1 MNVAEPTQLPTRILS
16 AGLRTLRGK
25 LSIAAAALLAVVA
38 VVWVVR
44 AAPSAPGKVR
54 GASLGLPVVAAAA
67 SKGEVKVTYDALGAV
82 TPLATITVK
91 SQVNGQ
97 LMRIGFQEGQ
107 IVHQGDFLAE
117 IDPRPFE
124 AALKQAEGALARDQ
138 ALLEEARLDQKRYER
153 LVAQDSIAQQQF
165 DSQRALVHQYE
176 GTVRIDQGVVDTA
189 KVNLLYTHITAPV
202 TGRVGL
208 RLVDAGNYVQTSD
221 AGGVV
226 VITQIDPISVIFS
239 VPEDNEPQIMARMMS
254 GATLEVAAF
263 DRSGTALL
271 ATGKVTT
278 LDNQID
284 PVTGTVKLRA
294 LFDNKDFKLFP
305 SQFVNARLLID
316 TLHDAVVVPASAI
329 LRGAPGTYVYVIN
342 PDKTVTVRV
351 VTVGPSQGERQAIL
365 AGLEPGTSVVVDGSD
380 KLREGAKVTLPRAGD
395 AAPSEG
401 SGDGKGG
408 KHDKSGGKDN
418 AEKRRKKSGDV

>member
-1 MNVAEPTQLPTRILS
+1 M
-16 AGLRTLRGK
+16 TLHRK
-25 LSIAAAALLAVVA
+25 LSIAAAALLAVMA
-38 VVWVVR
+38 VVWLVR
-44 AAPSAPGKVR
+44 AAPGAPGKVR
-54 GASLGLPVVAAAA
+54 GAGLGLPVVAAHA

-91 SQVNGQ
+91 SRVNGQ

-124 AALKQAEGALARDQ
+124 AALKQAEGALLRDQ

-153 LVAQDSIAQQQF
+153 LVAQDSIAQQLF
-165 DSQRALVHQYE
+165 DAQKALVHQYE
-176 GTVRIDQGVVDTA
+176 GTVKIDQGVVDNA
-189 KVNLLYTHITAPV
+189 RVNLLYTRITAPV

-208 RLVDAGNYVQTSD
+208 RLVDPGNYVQTTD

-239 VPEDNEPQIMARMMS
+239 VPEDNEPQIMARMLS

-263 DRSGTALL
+263 DRSGTTLL
-271 ATGKVTT
+271 ATGKVST

-294 LFDNKDFKLFP
+294 LFENKDLKLFP

-316 TLHDAVVVPASAI
+316 TLHDAVVVPSAAI
-329 LRGAPGTYVYVIN
+329 LRGAPGTYVYLIN

-351 VTVGPSQGERQAIL
+351 VTVGPSQGERQAII
-365 AGLEPGTSVVVDGSD
+365 AGLEPGAAVVVDGSD
-380 KLREGAKVTLPRAGD
+380 KLHEGAKVTLPRAED
-395 AAPSEG
+395 AGPS
-401 SGDGKGG
+401 KGV
-408 KHDKSGGKDN
+408 SRP
-418 AEKRRKKSGDV
+418 ARR

>member
-1 MNVAEPTQLPTRILS
+1 M
-16 AGLRTLRGK
+16 TLHGK
-25 LSIAAAALLAVVA
+25 LSIAAAALLAVIA
-38 VVWVVR
+38 VVWLVR

-54 GASLGLPVVAAAA
+54 GAGLGLPVVAAHA
-67 SKGEVKVTYDALGAV
+67 SRGEVKVTYDALGAV

-91 SQVNGQ
+91 SRVDGQ

-124 AALKQAEGALARDQ
+124 AALKQAEGALLRDQ

-165 DSQRALVHQYE
+165 DAQKALVHQYE
-176 GTVRIDQGVVDTA
+176 GTVEIDQGVVDTA
-189 KVNLLYTHITAPV
+189 RVNLLYTRITAPV

-208 RLVDAGNYVQTSD
+208 RLVDPGNYVQTSD

-254 GATLEVAAF
+254 GATLEVTAF

-271 ATGKVTT
+271 ATGKVST

-294 LFDNKDFKLFP
+294 LFDNKDLKLFP

-316 TLHDAVVVPASAI
+316 TLHDAVVVPSAAI
-329 LRGAPGTYVYVIN
+329 LRGAPGTYVYLIN
-342 PDKTVTVRV
+342 PDKTVSVRV
-351 VTVGPSQGERQAIL
+351 VTVGPSQGERQAII
-365 AGLEPGTSVVVDGSD
+365 AGLEPGAAVVVDGSD
-380 KLREGAKVTLPRAGD
+380 KLHEGAKVTLPRAED
-395 AAPSEG
+395 AGPS
-401 SGDGKGG
+401 KGV
-408 KHDKSGGKDN
+408 SRP
-418 AEKRRKKSGDV
+418 ARR

>member
-1 MNVAEPTQLPTRILS
+1 MSIAETTPTRIRS
-16 AGLRTLRGK
+16 AGLTTMRGR
-25 LSIAAAALLAVVA
+25 LIIVAAAVVVVVT
-38 VVWVVR
+38 VVWMERGGPR
-44 AAPSAPGKVR
+44 AAAKTR
-54 GASLGLPVVAAAA
+54 GAGLGMPVVAAGA

-91 SQVNGQ
+91 TQINGQ

-124 AALKQAEGALARDQ
+124 AALKQAQGALARDE
-138 ALLEEARLDQKRYER
+138 ALLEEARIDLKRYET
-153 LVAQDSIAQQQF
+153 LVAQDSIAQQQY
-165 DSQRALVHQYE
+165 DTQKALVHQYE

-189 KVNLLYTHITAPV
+189 RVNLLYTHITAPV

-208 RLVDAGNYVQTSD
+208 RLVDPGNYVQTSD

-239 VPEDNEPQIMARMMS
+239 VPEDNEPQIMARMLS
-254 GATLEVAAF
+254 GAMLEVTAF
-263 DRSGTALL
+263 DRSGTTLL
-271 ATGKVTT
+271 ATGKVSTI
-278 LDNQID
+278 DNQID
-284 PVTGTVKLRA
+284 PGTGTVKLRA
-294 LFDNKDFKLFP
+294 LFDNKELKLFP

-316 TLHDAVVVPASAI
+316 TLHDAIVVPSSAI
-329 LRGAPGTYVYVIN
+329 LRGAPGTYVYVVN

-351 VTVGPSQGERQAIL
+351 VTVGPSQGERQAII
-365 AGLEPGTSVVVDGSD
+365 AGLEPGESVVIDGSD
-380 KLREGAKVTLPRAGD
+380 KLREGAKVTLPGADDAGSSKG
-395 AAPSEG
+395 AGE
-401 SGDGKGG
+401 GKGG

-418 AEKRRKKSGDV
+418 TEKHRKKSGDV

>member
-1 MNVAEPTQLPTRILS
+1 M
-16 AGLRTLRGK
+16 TLHRK

-38 VVWVVR
+38 VVWLVR
-44 AAPSAPGKVR
+44 ATPSAPGKVR
-54 GASLGLPVVAAAA
+54 GAGLGLPVVAAHA
-67 SKGEVKVTYDALGAV
+67 SRGEVKVTYDALGAV

-91 SQVNGQ
+91 SRVNGQ

-124 AALKQAEGALARDQ
+124 AALKQAEGALLRDQ

-165 DSQRALVHQYE
+165 DAQKALVHQYE
-176 GTVRIDQGVVDTA
+176 GTVEIDQGVVDNA
-189 KVNLLYTHITAPV
+189 RVNLLYTRITAPV

-208 RLVDAGNYVQTSD
+208 RLVDPGNYVQTTD

-226 VITQIDPISVIFS
+226 VTTQIDPISVIFS

-254 GATLEVAAF
+254 GATLEVTAF

-271 ATGKVTT
+271 ATGKLST

-294 LFDNKDFKLFP
+294 LFDNKDLKLFP

-316 TLHDAVVVPASAI
+316 TLHDAVVVPSAAI
-329 LRGAPGTYVYVIN
+329 LRGAPGTYVYLIN
-342 PDKTVTVRV
+342 PDKTVSVRV
-351 VTVGPSQGERQAIL
+351 VTVGPSQGERQAITT
-365 AGLEPGTSVVVDGSD
+365 GLEPGAAVVVDGSD
-380 KLREGAKVTLPRAGD
+380 KLHEGAKVTLPEDAG
-395 AAPSEG
+395 PSKG
-401 SGDGKGG
+401 SSDGKGG
-408 KHDKSGGKDN
+408 KHDKSGDS
-418 AEKRRKKSGDV
+418 AQKRRKKSGDA

>member
-1 MNVAEPTQLPTRILS
+1 M
-16 AGLRTLRGK
+16 TLHRK
-25 LSIAAAALLAVVA
+25 LSIAAAALLAVIA
-38 VVWVVR
+38 VVWMVR
-44 AAPSAPGKVR
+44 ATPSAPGKVR
-54 GASLGLPVVAAAA
+54 GAGLGLPVVAAHS

-91 SQVNGQ
+91 SRVNGQ

-124 AALKQAEGALARDQ
+124 AALKQAEGALLRDQ
-138 ALLEEARLDQKRYER
+138 ALLEEARIDQKRYER

-165 DSQRALVHQYE
+165 DAQKALVHQYE
-176 GTVRIDQGVVDTA
+176 GTVKIDQGVVDNA
-189 KVNLLYTHITAPV
+189 RVNLLYTRITAPV

-208 RLVDAGNYVQTSD
+208 RLVDPGNYVQTTD

-254 GATLEVAAF
+254 GATLEVTAF

-271 ATGKVTT
+271 ATGKVST

-294 LFDNKDFKLFP
+294 LFDNKDLKLFP

-316 TLHDAVVVPASAI
+316 TLHNAVVVPSAAI
-329 LRGAPGTYVYVIN
+329 LRGAPGTYVYLIN
-342 PDKTVTVRV
+342 PDKTVSVRV
-351 VTVGPSQGERQAIL
+351 VTVGPSQGERQAII
-365 AGLEPGTSVVVDGSD
+365 AGLEPGAAVVVDGSD
-380 KLREGAKVTLPRAGD
+380 KLHEGAKVTLPRAED
-395 AAPSEG
+395 AGPS
-401 SGDGKGG
+401 KGV
-408 KHDKSGGKDN
+408 SRP
-418 AEKRRKKSGDV
+418 ARR

>member
-1 MNVAEPTQLPTRILS
+1 M
-16 AGLRTLRGK
+16 TLHRK
-25 LSIAAAALLAVVA
+25 LSIAAAALLAVIA
-38 VVWVVR
+38 VVWLVR
-44 AAPSAPGKVR
+44 AAPSVPGKVR
-54 GASLGLPVVAAAA
+54 GAGLGLPVVAAHA
-67 SKGEVKVTYDALGAV
+67 SRGEVKVTYDALGAV

-91 SQVNGQ
+91 SRVNGQ

-124 AALKQAEGALARDQ
+124 AALKQAEGALLRDQ

-165 DSQRALVHQYE
+165 DAQKALVHQYE
-176 GTVRIDQGVVDTA
+176 GTVEIDQGVVDNA
-189 KVNLLYTHITAPV
+189 RVNLLYTRITAPV

-208 RLVDAGNYVQTSD
+208 RLVDPGNYVQTTD

-254 GATLEVAAF
+254 GATLEVTAF

-271 ATGKVTT
+271 ATGKVST

-294 LFDNKDFKLFP
+294 LFDNKDLKLFP

-316 TLHDAVVVPASAI
+316 TLHDAVVVPSAAI
-329 LRGAPGTYVYVIN
+329 LRGAPGTYVYLIK
-342 PDKTVTVRV
+342 PDKTVSVRV
-351 VTVGPSQGERQAIL
+351 VTVGPSQGERQAII
-365 AGLEPGTSVVVDGSD
+365 AGLEPGAAVVVDGSD
-380 KLREGAKVTLPRAGD
+380 KLHEGAKVTLPRAEG
-395 AAPSEG
+395 AGPS
-401 SGDGKGG
+401 KGV
-408 KHDKSGGKDN
+408 SRP
-418 AEKRRKKSGDV
+418 ARR

>member
-1 MNVAEPTQLPTRILS
+1 M
-16 AGLRTLRGK
+16 TLHRK

-38 VVWVVR
+38 VVWLVR
-44 AAPSAPGKVR
+44 ATPSAPGKVR
-54 GASLGLPVVAAAA
+54 GAGLGLPVVAAHA
-67 SKGEVKVTYDALGAV
+67 SRGEVKVTYDALGAV

-91 SQVNGQ
+91 SRVNGQ

-124 AALKQAEGALARDQ
+124 AALKQAEGALLRDQ

-153 LVAQDSIAQQQF
+153 LVAQDSIAQQLF
-165 DSQRALVHQYE
+165 DAQKALVHQYE
-176 GTVRIDQGVVDTA
+176 GTVKIDQGVVDNA
-189 KVNLLYTHITAPV
+189 RVNLLYTRITAPV

-208 RLVDAGNYVQTSD
+208 RLVDPGNYVQTTD

-239 VPEDNEPQIMARMMS
+239 VPEDNEPQIMARMLS

-263 DRSGTALL
+263 DRSGTTLL
-271 ATGKVTT
+271 ATGKVST

-294 LFDNKDFKLFP
+294 LFENKDLKLFP

-316 TLHDAVVVPASAI
+316 TLHDAVVVPSAAI
-329 LRGAPGTYVYVIN
+329 LRGAPGTYVYLIN

-351 VTVGPSQGERQAIL
+351 VTVGPSQGERQAII
-365 AGLEPGTSVVVDGSD
+365 AGLEPGAAVVVDGSD
-380 KLREGAKVTLPRAGD
+380 KLHEGAKVTLPRAED
-395 AAPSEG
+395 AGPS
-401 SGDGKGG
+401 KGV
-408 KHDKSGGKDN
+408 SRP
-418 AEKRRKKSGDV
+418 ARR

>member
-1 MNVAEPTQLPTRILS
+1 M
-16 AGLRTLRGK
+16 TLHRK
-25 LSIAAAALLAVVA
+25 LSIAAAALLAVIA
-38 VVWVVR
+38 VVWLVR
-44 AAPSAPGKVR
+44 AAPSVPGKVR
-54 GASLGLPVVAAAA
+54 GAGLGLPVVAAQA
-67 SKGEVKVTYDALGAV
+67 SRGEVKVTYDALGAV

-91 SQVNGQ
+91 SRVNGQ
-97 LMRIGFQEGQ
+97 LMRLGFQEGQ

-124 AALKQAEGALARDQ
+124 AALKQAEGALLRDQ
-138 ALLEEARLDQKRYER
+138 ALLEEARLDQQRYEK

-165 DSQRALVHQYE
+165 DAQKALVHQYE
-176 GTVRIDQGVVDTA
+176 GTVKIDQGVVDNA
-189 KVNLLYTHITAPV
+189 RVNLLYTRITAPV

-208 RLVDAGNYVQTSD
+208 RLVDPGNYVQTSD

-254 GATLEVAAF
+254 GATLEVTAF

-271 ATGKVTT
+271 ATGKVST

-294 LFDNKDFKLFP
+294 LFDNKDLKLFP

-316 TLHDAVVVPASAI
+316 TLHDTVVVPSAAI
-329 LRGAPGTYVYVIN
+329 LRGAPGTYVYLIK
-342 PDKTVTVRV
+342 PDKTVSVRV
-351 VTVGPSQGERQAIL
+351 VTVGPSQGERQAII
-365 AGLEPGTSVVVDGSD
+365 AGLEPGAAVVVDGSD
-380 KLREGAKVTLPRAGD
+380 KLHEGAKVTLPRAEG
-395 AAPSEG
+395 AGPS
-401 SGDGKGG
+401 KGV
-408 KHDKSGGKDN
+408 SRP
-418 AEKRRKKSGDV
+418 ARR

>member
-1 MNVAEPTQLPTRILS
+1 M
-16 AGLRTLRGK
+16 TLHRK

-38 VVWVVR
+38 VVWWVR
-44 AAPSAPGKVR
+44 GAPSAPGKVR
-54 GASLGLPVVAAAA
+54 GAGLGLPVVAAHV

-91 SQVNGQ
+91 SRVDGQ

-124 AALKQAEGALARDQ
+124 AALKQAEGALLRDQ
-138 ALLEEARLDQKRYER
+138 ALLEEARLDQQRYEK

-165 DSQRALVHQYE
+165 DAQKALVHQYE
-176 GTVRIDQGVVDTA
+176 GTVKIDQGVVDTA
-189 KVNLLYTHITAPV
+189 RVNLLYTRITAPV

-208 RLVDAGNYVQTSD
+208 RLVDPGNYVQTSD
-221 AGGVV
+221 TSGVV

-254 GATLEVAAF
+254 GAALEVTAF
-263 DRSGTALL
+263 DRSGTTLL
-271 ATGKVTT
+271 ATGKVSTI
-278 LDNQID
+278 DNQID

-294 LFDNKDFKLFP
+294 LFDNKDLKLFP

-316 TLHDAVVVPASAI
+316 TLHDAVVVPSAAI
-329 LRGAPGTYVYVIN
+329 LRGAPGTYVYLIN
-342 PDKTVTVRV
+342 PDKTVSVRV
-351 VTVGPSQGERQAIL
+351 VTVGPSQGERQAIT
-365 AGLEPGTSVVVDGSD
+365 AGLQPGAAVVVDGSD
-380 KLREGAKVTLPRAGD
+380 KLHEGAKVTLPRAED
-395 AAPSEG
+395 EAPS
-401 SGDGKGG
+401 KGV
-408 KHDKSGGKDN
+408 S
-418 AEKRRKKSGDV
+418 RRARR

>member
-1 MNVAEPTQLPTRILS
+1 MTR
-16 AGLRTLRGK
+16 RGK

-38 VVWVVR
+38 VIWMVR

-54 GASLGLPVVAAAA
+54 GAGLGLPVVAAAA

-97 LMRIGFQEGQ
+97 LMRVGFQEGQ

-138 ALLEEARLDQKRYER
+138 ALLEEARLDQKRYAT
-153 LVAQDSIAQQQF
+153 LLAQDSIAQQQF
-165 DSQRALVHQYE
+165 DTQKALVHQYE
-176 GTVRIDQGVVDTA
+176 GTVKIDQGVVDTA

-208 RLVDAGNYVQTSD
+208 RLVDPGNYVQTSD

-226 VITQIDPISVIFS
+226 VITQVDPISVIFS
-239 VPEDNEPQIMARMMS
+239 VSEDNETQIMARMMS

-263 DRSGTALL
+263 DRSGTTLL

-278 LDNQID
+278 IDNQID
-284 PVTGTVKLRA
+284 PGTGTVKLRA
-294 LFDNKDFKLFP
+294 LFDNKDLKLFP

-316 TLHDAVVVPASAI
+316 TLHDAVVVPSSAI
-329 LRGAPGTYVYVIN
+329 LHGAPGTYVYVIKPN
-342 PDKTVTVRV
+342 KTVTVRV
-351 VTVGPSQGERQAIL
+351 VTVGPSHGERQSII
-365 AGLEPGTSVVVDGSD
+365 AGLEPGTTVVVDGSD
-380 KLREGAKVTLPRAGD
+380 KLREGAKVTLPGAEDAGSSKGSRD
-395 AAPSEG
+395 G
-401 SGDGKGG
+401 KVGKQSGD
-408 KHDKSGGKDN
+408 KDH
-418 AEKRRKKSGDV
+418 AEKRHKKSGDV

>member
-1 MNVAEPTQLPTRILS
+1 M
-16 AGLRTLRGK
+16 TLHRK
-25 LSIAAAALLAVVA
+25 LSIAAAALLAVIA
-38 VVWVVR
+38 LVWLVR
-44 AAPSAPGKVR
+44 AAPSAPGKLH
-54 GASLGLPVVAAAA
+54 GAGLGLPVVAAH
-67 SKGEVKVTYDALGAV
+67 SSRGEVKVTYDALGAV

-91 SQVNGQ
+91 SRVNGQ

-124 AALKQAEGALARDQ
+124 AALKQAEGALLRDQ

-165 DSQRALVHQYE
+165 DAQKALVHQYE
-176 GTVRIDQGVVDTA
+176 GTVEIDQGVVDNA
-189 KVNLLYTHITAPV
+189 RVNLLYTRITAPV

-208 RLVDAGNYVQTSD
+208 RLVDPGNYVQTSD

-254 GATLEVAAF
+254 GATLEVTAF
-263 DRSGTALL
+263 DRSGMALL
-271 ATGKVTT
+271 ATGKVST

-294 LFDNKDFKLFP
+294 LFDNKDLKLFP

-316 TLHDAVVVPASAI
+316 TLHDAVVVPSAAI
-329 LRGAPGTYVYVIN
+329 LRGAPGTYVYLIN
-342 PDKTVTVRV
+342 PDKTVSVRV
-351 VTVGPSQGERQAIL
+351 VTVGPSQGERQAII
-365 AGLEPGTSVVVDGSD
+365 AGLEPGAAVVVDGSD
-380 KLREGAKVTLPRAGD
+380 KLHEGAKVTLPRAED
-395 AAPSEG
+395 AGPS
-401 SGDGKGG
+401 KGV
-408 KHDKSGGKDN
+408 SRP
-418 AEKRRKKSGDV
+418 ARR

>member
-1 MNVAEPTQLPTRILS
+1 M
-16 AGLRTLRGK
+16 TLHRK
-25 LSIAAAALLAVVA
+25 LSIAAAAVLAIIA
-38 VVWVVR
+38 VVWLVR
-44 AAPSAPGKVR
+44 AASSAPGKVR
-54 GASLGLPVVAAAA
+54 GAGLGLPVVAAHA
-67 SKGEVKVTYDALGAV
+67 SRGEVKVTYDALGAV

-91 SQVNGQ
+91 SRVNGQ

-124 AALKQAEGALARDQ
+124 AALKQAEGALLRDQ

-165 DSQRALVHQYE
+165 DAQKALVHQYE
-176 GTVRIDQGVVDTA
+176 GTVKIDQGVVDTA
-189 KVNLLYTHITAPV
+189 RVNLLYTRITAPV

-208 RLVDAGNYVQTSD
+208 RLVDPGNYVQTTD

-263 DRSGTALL
+263 DRSGTDLL
-271 ATGKVTT
+271 ATGKVST

-294 LFDNKDFKLFP
+294 LFDNKDLKLFP

-316 TLHDAVVVPASAI
+316 TLHDAVVVPSAAI
-329 LRGAPGTYVYVIN
+329 LRGAPGTYVYLIN

-351 VTVGPSQGERQAIL
+351 VTVGPSQGERQAII
-365 AGLEPGTSVVVDGSD
+365 AGLEPGATVVVDGSD
-380 KLREGAKVTLPRAGD
+380 KLREGAKVTLPRAED
-395 AAPSEG
+395 AGPS
-401 SGDGKGG
+401 KGV
-408 KHDKSGGKDN
+408 SRP
-418 AEKRRKKSGDV
+418 ARR

>member
-1 MNVAEPTQLPTRILS
+1 M
-16 AGLRTLRGK
+16 
-25 LSIAAAALLAVVA
+25 
-38 VVWVVR
+38 VR
-44 AAPSAPGKVR
+44 AAPIAPGKVR
-54 GASLGLPVVAAAA
+54 GASLGLPVVAADA

-138 ALLEEARLDQKRYER
+138 ALLEEARLDQKRYET
-153 LVAQDSIAQQQF
+153 LLAQDSIAQQQF
-165 DSQRALVHQYE
+165 DTQKALVHQYE
-176 GTVRIDQGVVDTA
+176 GTVKIDQGVVDTA

-208 RLVDAGNYVQTSD
+208 RLVDPGNYVQTSD

-226 VITQIDPISVIFS
+226 VITQVDPISVIFS
-239 VPEDNEPQIMARMMS
+239 VSEDNEPQIMARMMS

-263 DRSGTALL
+263 DRSGTSLL

-278 LDNQID
+278 IDNQID
-284 PVTGTVKLRA
+284 PGTGTVKLRA
-294 LFDNKDFKLFP
+294 LFDNKDLKLFP

-316 TLHDAVVVPASAI
+316 TLHDAVVVPSSAI
-329 LRGAPGTYVYVIN
+329 LHGAPGTYVYVIKPN
-342 PDKTVTVRV
+342 KTVTVRV
-351 VTVGPSQGERQAIL
+351 VTVGPSQGERQSII
-365 AGLEPGTSVVVDGSD
+365 AGLEPGASVVVDGSD
-380 KLREGAKVTLPRAGD
+380 KLREGAKVTLLDARDAGQ
-395 AAPSEG
+395 SMG
-401 SGDGKGG
+401 SRDGKLR

>member
-1 MNVAEPTQLPTRILS
+1 M
-16 AGLRTLRGK
+16 TLHRK
-25 LSIAAAALLAVVA
+25 LSIAAAALLAVIAA
-38 VVWVVR
+38 VWLVR

-54 GASLGLPVVAAAA
+54 GAGLGLPVVAAHA
-67 SKGEVKVTYDALGAV
+67 SRGEVKVTYDALGAV

-91 SQVNGQ
+91 SRVDGQ

-124 AALKQAEGALARDQ
+124 AALKQAEGALLRDQ

-165 DSQRALVHQYE
+165 DAQKALVHQYE
-176 GTVRIDQGVVDTA
+176 GTVEIDQGVVDTA
-189 KVNLLYTHITAPV
+189 RVNLLYTRITAPV

-208 RLVDAGNYVQTSD
+208 RLVDPGNYVQTSD

-254 GATLEVAAF
+254 GATLEVTAF

-271 ATGKVTT
+271 ATGKVST

-294 LFDNKDFKLFP
+294 LFDNKDLKLFP

-316 TLHDAVVVPASAI
+316 TLHDAVVVPSAAI
-329 LRGAPGTYVYVIN
+329 LRGAPGTYVYLIK
-342 PDKTVTVRV
+342 PDKTVSVRV
-351 VTVGPSQGERQAIL
+351 VTVGPFQGERQAII
-365 AGLEPGTSVVVDGSD
+365 AGLEPGAAVVVDGSD
-380 KLREGAKVTLPRAGD
+380 KLHEGAKVTLPRAED
-395 AAPSEG
+395 AGPS
-401 SGDGKGG
+401 KGV
-408 KHDKSGGKDN
+408 SRP
-418 AEKRRKKSGDV
+418 ARR

>member
-1 MNVAEPTQLPTRILS
+1 M
-16 AGLRTLRGK
+16 TLHGK
-25 LSIAAAALLAVVA
+25 LSIAAAALLAVIA
-38 VVWVVR
+38 VVWLVR
-44 AAPSAPGKVR
+44 AASSVPGKVR
-54 GASLGLPVVAAAA
+54 GAGLGLPVVAAHA
-67 SKGEVKVTYDALGAV
+67 SRGEVNVTYDALGAV

-91 SQVNGQ
+91 SRVNGQ

-124 AALKQAEGALARDQ
+124 AALKQAEGALLRDQ

-165 DSQRALVHQYE
+165 DAQKALVHQYE
-176 GTVRIDQGVVDTA
+176 GTVKIDQGVVDTA
-189 KVNLLYTHITAPV
+189 RVNLLYTRITAPV

-208 RLVDAGNYVQTSD
+208 RLVDPGNYVQTSD

-254 GATLEVAAF
+254 GATLEVTAF

-271 ATGKVTT
+271 GTGKVST

-294 LFDNKDFKLFP
+294 LFDNKDLKLFP

-316 TLHDAVVVPASAI
+316 TLHDAVVVPSAAI
-329 LRGAPGTYVYVIN
+329 LRGAPGTYVYLIN
-342 PDKTVTVRV
+342 PDKTVSVRV
-351 VTVGPSQGERQAIL
+351 VTVGPSQGERQAII
-365 AGLEPGTSVVVDGSD
+365 AGLEPGESVVVDGSD
-380 KLREGAKVTLPRAGD
+380 KLREGAKVTLPSAEDAG
-395 AAPSEG
+395 SSKG
-401 SGDGKGG
+401 SGG
-408 KHDKSGGKDN
+408 KHDKSGNKGH
-418 AEKRRKKSGDV
+418 AEKRHGKSGDA

>member
-1 MNVAEPTQLPTRILS
+1 M
-16 AGLRTLRGK
+16 TLNGK
-25 LSIAAAALLAVVA
+25 LSIAAAALVAVVA
-38 VVWVVR
+38 VVWLVR
-44 AAPSAPGKVR
+44 AGSGAPDKAR
-54 GASLGLPVVAAAA
+54 GAGLGLPVVAAYA

-91 SQVNGQ
+91 SRVNGQ

-124 AALKQAEGALARDQ
+124 AALKQAEGALVRDQ

-165 DSQRALVHQYE
+165 DAQKALVHQYE
-176 GTVRIDQGVVDTA
+176 GTVEVDQGVVDNA
-189 KVNLLYTHITAPV
+189 RVNLLYTRITAPV

-208 RLVDAGNYVQTSD
+208 RLVDPGNYVQTTD
-221 AGGVV
+221 ASGVV

-254 GATLEVAAF
+254 GATLEVTAF
-263 DRSGTALL
+263 DRSGTTLL
-271 ATGKVTT
+271 ATGKVST

-294 LFDNKDFKLFP
+294 LFDNKDLKLFP

-316 TLHDAVVVPASAI
+316 TLHDAVVVPSAAI
-329 LRGAPGTYVYVIN
+329 LRGAPGTYVYLIK
-342 PDKTVTVRV
+342 PDKTVSVRV
-351 VTVGPSQGERQAIL
+351 VTVGPSQGERQAIIT
-365 AGLEPGTSVVVDGSD
+365 GLEPGAAVVIDGSD
-380 KLREGAKVTLPRAGD
+380 KLHEGAKVTLPEDAG
-395 AAPSEG
+395 S
-401 SGDGKGG
+401 SKGDGKGE
-408 KHDKSGGKDN
+408 KHDKSGDGAQKHH
-418 AEKRRKKSGDV
+418 KKSGDA

>member
-1 MNVAEPTQLPTRILS
+1 MTP
-16 AGLRTLRGK
+16 RGK
-25 LSIAAAALLAVVA
+25 LSIAAAALLAVIA
-38 VVWVVR
+38 VVWLVR
-44 AAPSAPGKVR
+44 AASSAPGKVR
-54 GASLGLPVVAAAA
+54 GAGLGLPVVAAHA
-67 SKGEVKVTYDALGAV
+67 SRGEVKVTYDALGAV

-91 SQVNGQ
+91 SRVNGQ

-124 AALKQAEGALARDQ
+124 AALKQAEGALLRDQ

-165 DSQRALVHQYE
+165 DAQKALVHQYE
-176 GTVRIDQGVVDTA
+176 GTVEIDQGVVDTA
-189 KVNLLYTHITAPV
+189 RVNLLYTRITAPV

-208 RLVDAGNYVQTSD
+208 RLVDPGNYVQTTDS
-221 AGGVV
+221 GGVV

-254 GATLEVAAF
+254 GATLEVTAF

-271 ATGKVTT
+271 ATGKLST

-294 LFDNKDFKLFP
+294 LFDNKDLKLFP

-316 TLHDAVVVPASAI
+316 TLHDAVVVPSAAI
-329 LRGAPGTYVYVIN
+329 LRGAPGTYVYLIN
-342 PDKTVTVRV
+342 PDKTVSVRV
-351 VTVGPSQGERQAIL
+351 VTVGPSQGERQAII
-365 AGLEPGTSVVVDGSD
+365 AGLEPGAAVVVDGSD
-380 KLREGAKVTLPRAGD
+380 KLHEGAKVTLPRAED
-395 AAPSEG
+395 AGPS
-401 SGDGKGG
+401 KGV
-408 KHDKSGGKDN
+408 SRP
-418 AEKRRKKSGDV
+418 ARR

>member
-1 MNVAEPTQLPTRILS
+1 M
-16 AGLRTLRGK
+16 TLHRK
-25 LSIAAAALLAVVA
+25 LSIAAAALLAVIA
-38 VVWVVR
+38 VVWLVR

-54 GASLGLPVVAAAA
+54 GAGLGLPVVAAHA
-67 SKGEVKVTYDALGAV
+67 SRGEVKVTYDALGAV

-91 SQVNGQ
+91 SRVDGQ

-124 AALKQAEGALARDQ
+124 AALKQAEGALLRDQ

-165 DSQRALVHQYE
+165 DAQKALVHQYE
-176 GTVRIDQGVVDTA
+176 GTVEIDQGVVDTA
-189 KVNLLYTHITAPV
+189 RVNLLYTRITAPV

-208 RLVDAGNYVQTSD
+208 RLVDPGNYVQTSD

-271 ATGKVTT
+271 ATGKVSTI
-278 LDNQID
+278 DNQID

-294 LFDNKDFKLFP
+294 LFDNKDLKLFP

-316 TLHDAVVVPASAI
+316 TLHDAVVVPSAAI
-329 LRGAPGTYVYVIN
+329 LRGAPGTYVYLIN
-342 PDKTVTVRV
+342 PDKTVSVRV
-351 VTVGPSQGERQAIL
+351 VTVGPSQGERQSII
-365 AGLEPGTSVVVDGSD
+365 AGLEPGAAVVVDGSD
-380 KLREGAKVTLPRAGD
+380 KLREGAKVTLPRAED
-395 AAPSEG
+395 ASPS
-401 SGDGKGG
+401 KGV
-408 KHDKSGGKDN
+408 SRP
-418 AEKRRKKSGDV
+418 ARR

>member
-1 MNVAEPTQLPTRILS
+1 M
-16 AGLRTLRGK
+16 TLHRK
-25 LSIAAAALLAVVA
+25 LSIAAAALLAVIA
-38 VVWVVR
+38 VVWLVR

-54 GASLGLPVVAAAA
+54 GAGLGLPVVAAHA
-67 SKGEVKVTYDALGAV
+67 SRGEVKVTYDALGAV

-91 SQVNGQ
+91 SRVDGQ

-124 AALKQAEGALARDQ
+124 AALKQAEGALLRDR

-165 DSQRALVHQYE
+165 DAQKALVHQYE
-176 GTVRIDQGVVDTA
+176 GTVEIDQGVVDTA
-189 KVNLLYTHITAPV
+189 RVNLLYTRITAPV

-208 RLVDAGNYVQTSD
+208 RLVDPGNYVQTSD

-254 GATLEVAAF
+254 GATLEVTAF

-271 ATGKVTT
+271 ATGKVST

-294 LFDNKDFKLFP
+294 LFDNKDLKLFP

-316 TLHDAVVVPASAI
+316 TLHDAVVVPSAAI
-329 LRGAPGTYVYVIN
+329 LRGAPGTYVYLIN
-342 PDKTVTVRV
+342 PDKTVSVRV
-351 VTVGPSQGERQAIL
+351 VTVGPSQGERQAITT
-365 AGLEPGTSVVVDGSD
+365 GLEPGAAVVVDGSD
-380 KLREGAKVTLPRAGD
+380 KLHEGAKVTLPEDAG
-395 AAPSEG
+395 PSKG
-401 SGDGKGG
+401 SSDGKGG
-408 KHDKSGGKDN
+408 KHDKSDDG
-418 AEKRRKKSGDV
+418 AQKRRKKSGDA

>member
-1 MNVAEPTQLPTRILS
+1 MTP
-16 AGLRTLRGK
+16 RGK
-25 LSIAAAALLAVVA
+25 LSIAAAALLAVIA
-38 VVWVVR
+38 VVWLVR
-44 AAPSAPGKVR
+44 AASSAPGKVR
-54 GASLGLPVVAAAA
+54 GAGLGLPVVAAHA

-91 SQVNGQ
+91 SRVNGQ

-124 AALKQAEGALARDQ
+124 AALKQAEGALLRDQ

-165 DSQRALVHQYE
+165 DAQKALVHQYE
-176 GTVRIDQGVVDTA
+176 GTVEIDQGVVDNA
-189 KVNLLYTHITAPV
+189 RVNLLYTRITAPV

-208 RLVDAGNYVQTSD
+208 RLVDPGNYVQTSD

-239 VPEDNEPQIMARMMS
+239 VPEDNEPQIMARVMS
-254 GATLEVAAF
+254 GATLEVTAF

-271 ATGKVTT
+271 ATGKVST

-294 LFDNKDFKLFP
+294 LFDNKDLRLFP

-316 TLHDAVVVPASAI
+316 TLHDAVVVPSAAI
-329 LRGAPGTYVYVIN
+329 LRGAPGTYVYLIN
-342 PDKTVTVRV
+342 PDKTVSVRV
-351 VTVGPSQGERQAIL
+351 VTVGPSQDERQAIIT
-365 AGLEPGTSVVVDGSD
+365 GLEPGAAVVVDGSD
-380 KLREGAKVTLPRAGD
+380 KLHEGAKVTLPRAED
-395 AAPSEG
+395 AGPS
-401 SGDGKGG
+401 KGV
-408 KHDKSGGKDN
+408 SRP
-418 AEKRRKKSGDV
+418 ARR

>member
-1 MNVAEPTQLPTRILS
+1 M
-16 AGLRTLRGK
+16 TLRVK
-25 LSIAAAALLAVVA
+25 LSVAAAALLAVVA
-38 VVWVVR
+38 VVWMVR
-44 AAPSAPGKVR
+44 AASSAPGKVR
-54 GASLGLPVVAAAA
+54 GAGLGLPVVAAHA
-67 SKGEVKVTYDALGAV
+67 SRGEVKVTYDALGAV

-91 SQVNGQ
+91 SRVNGQ

-124 AALKQAEGALARDQ
+124 AALKQAEGALLRDQ

-165 DSQRALVHQYE
+165 DAQKALVHQYE
-176 GTVRIDQGVVDTA
+176 GTVKIDQGVVDTA
-189 KVNLLYTHITAPV
+189 RVNLLYTRITAPV

-208 RLVDAGNYVQTSD
+208 RLVDPGNYVQTTDS
-221 AGGVV
+221 GGVV

-254 GATLEVAAF
+254 GATLEVTAF

-271 ATGKVTT
+271 ANGKLST

-294 LFDNKDFKLFP
+294 LFDNKDLKLFP

-316 TLHDAVVVPASAI
+316 TLHDAVVVPSAAI
-329 LRGAPGTYVYVIN
+329 LRGAPGTYVYLIN
-342 PDKTVTVRV
+342 PDKTVSVRV
-351 VTVGPSQGERQAIL
+351 VTVGPSQGERQAII
-365 AGLEPGTSVVVDGSD
+365 AGLEPGAAVVVDGSD
-380 KLREGAKVTLPRAGD
+380 KLHEGAKVTLPRAED
-395 AAPSEG
+395 AGPS
-401 SGDGKGG
+401 KGV
-408 KHDKSGGKDN
+408 SRP
-418 AEKRRKKSGDV
+418 ARR

>member
-1 MNVAEPTQLPTRILS
+1 M
-16 AGLRTLRGK
+16 TLQGK

-38 VVWVVR
+38 VVWLVR
-44 AAPSAPGKVR
+44 AGPSVPGKVR
-54 GASLGLPVVAAAA
+54 GAGLGLPVVAAHA
-67 SKGEVKVTYDALGAV
+67 SRGEVKVTYDALGAV

-91 SQVNGQ
+91 SRVDGQ

-124 AALKQAEGALARDQ
+124 AALKQAEGALLRDQ

-165 DSQRALVHQYE
+165 DAQKALVHQYE
-176 GTVRIDQGVVDTA
+176 GTVEIDQGVVDNA
-189 KVNLLYTHITAPV
+189 RVNLLYTRITAPV

-208 RLVDAGNYVQTSD
+208 RLVDPGNYVQTSD
-221 AGGVV
+221 PGGVV

-254 GATLEVAAF
+254 GATLEVTAF

-271 ATGKVTT
+271 ATGKVST

-294 LFDNKDFKLFP
+294 LFDNKDLKLFP

-316 TLHDAVVVPASAI
+316 TLHDAVVVPSAAI
-329 LRGAPGTYVYVIN
+329 LRGAPGTYVYLIN
-342 PDKTVTVRV
+342 PDKTVSVRV
-351 VTVGPSQGERQAIL
+351 VTVGPSQGERQAII
-365 AGLEPGTSVVVDGSD
+365 AGLEPGAAVVVDGSD
-380 KLREGAKVTLPRAGD
+380 KLHEGAKVTLPRAED
-395 AAPSEG
+395 AGPS
-401 SGDGKGG
+401 KGV
-408 KHDKSGGKDN
+408 SRP
-418 AEKRRKKSGDV
+418 ARR

>member
-1 MNVAEPTQLPTRILS
+1 MTRVKI
-16 AGLRTLRGK
+16 
-25 LSIAAAALLAVVA
+25 SIATAALLAVVA
-38 VVWVVR
+38 IVWMVR
-44 AAPSAPGKVR
+44 AASSAPGKVR
-54 GASLGLPVVAAAA
+54 GASLGLPVVAADV

-97 LMRIGFQEGQ
+97 LMRVGFQEGQ
-107 IVHQGDFLAE
+107 IVHQGDFLAQ

-176 GTVRIDQGVVDTA
+176 GTVKIDQGVVDTA

-208 RLVDAGNYVQTSD
+208 RLVDPGNYVQTSD

-239 VPEDNEPQIMARMMS
+239 VPEDNEPQIMARMMA

-263 DRSGTALL
+263 DRSGTTLL

-278 LDNQID
+278 IDNQID

-316 TLHDAVVVPASAI
+316 TLHDAVVVPSAAI

-342 PDKTVTVRV
+342 SDNTVNVRV
-351 VTVGPSQGERQAIL
+351 VTVGPSQGERQSIL
-365 AGLEPGTSVVVDGSD
+365 AGLEPGASVVVDGSD
-380 KLREGAKVTLPRAGD
+380 KLREGAKVTLPRAAD
-395 AAPSEG
+395 AGPSKG
-401 SGDGKGG
+401 AADGKGG
-408 KHDKSGGKDN
+408 KHDKSGDKDTV
-418 AEKRRKKSGDV
+418 EKRRKKSGAV

>member
-1 MNVAEPTQLPTRILS
+1 M
-16 AGLRTLRGK
+16 TLHGK
-25 LSIAAAALLAVVA
+25 LSIAAAALLAVIA
-38 VVWVVR
+38 VVWLVR
-44 AAPSAPGKVR
+44 AASSVPGKVR
-54 GASLGLPVVAAAA
+54 GAGLGLPVVAAHA
-67 SKGEVKVTYDALGAV
+67 SRGEVNVTYDALGAV

-91 SQVNGQ
+91 SRVNGQ

-124 AALKQAEGALARDQ
+124 AALKQAEGALLRDQ

-165 DSQRALVHQYE
+165 DAQKALVHQYE
-176 GTVRIDQGVVDTA
+176 GTVKIDQGVVDTA
-189 KVNLLYTHITAPV
+189 RVNLLYTRITAPV

-208 RLVDAGNYVQTSD
+208 RLVDPGNYVQTSD

-254 GATLEVAAF
+254 GATLEVTAF

-271 ATGKVTT
+271 ATGKVST

-294 LFDNKDFKLFP
+294 LFDNKDLKLFP

-316 TLHDAVVVPASAI
+316 TLHDAVVVPSAAI
-329 LRGAPGTYVYVIN
+329 LRGAPGTYVYLIN
-342 PDKTVTVRV
+342 PDKTVSVRV
-351 VTVGPSQGERQAIL
+351 VTVGPSQGERQAII
-365 AGLEPGTSVVVDGSD
+365 AGLEPGESVVVDGSD
-380 KLREGAKVTLPRAGD
+380 KLREGAKVTLPGAEDAG
-395 AAPSEG
+395 SSKG
-401 SGDGKGG
+401 SGG
-408 KHDKSGGKDN
+408 KHDKSGNKGH
-418 AEKRRKKSGDV
+418 AEKRHGKSGDA

>member
-1 MNVAEPTQLPTRILS
+1 M
-16 AGLRTLRGK
+16 TLHGK
-25 LSIAAAALLAVVA
+25 LSIAAAALLAVIA
-38 VVWVVR
+38 VVWLVR
-44 AAPSAPGKVR
+44 AAPGAPGKVR
-54 GASLGLPVVAAAA
+54 GAGLGLPVVAGHA
-67 SKGEVKVTYDALGAV
+67 SRGEVKVTYDALGAV

-91 SQVNGQ
+91 SRVDGQ

-124 AALKQAEGALARDQ
+124 AALKQAEGALLRDQ

-165 DSQRALVHQYE
+165 DAQKALVHQYE
-176 GTVRIDQGVVDTA
+176 GTVEIDQGVVDNA
-189 KVNLLYTHITAPV
+189 RVNLLYTRITAPV

-208 RLVDAGNYVQTSD
+208 RLVDPGNYVQTSD

-254 GATLEVAAF
+254 GATLEVTAF

-271 ATGKVTT
+271 ATGKLST

-294 LFDNKDFKLFP
+294 LFDNKDLKLFP

-316 TLHDAVVVPASAI
+316 TLHDAVVVPSAAI
-329 LRGAPGTYVYVIN
+329 LRGAPGTYVYLIN
-342 PDKTVTVRV
+342 PDKTVSVRV
-351 VTVGPSQGERQAIL
+351 VTVGPSQGERQAII
-365 AGLEPGTSVVVDGSD
+365 AGLEPGAAVVVDGSD
-380 KLREGAKVTLPRAGD
+380 KLHEGAKVTLPRAED
-395 AAPSEG
+395 AGPS
-401 SGDGKGG
+401 KGV
-408 KHDKSGGKDN
+408 SRP
-418 AEKRRKKSGDV
+418 ARR

>member
-1 MNVAEPTQLPTRILS
+1 MTP
-16 AGLRTLRGK
+16 RGK
-25 LSIAAAALLAVVA
+25 LSIAAAALLAVIA
-38 VVWVVR
+38 VVWLVR
-44 AAPSAPGKVR
+44 AASSAPGKVR
-54 GASLGLPVVAAAA
+54 GAGLGLPVVAAHA
-67 SKGEVKVTYDALGAV
+67 SRGEVKVTYDALGAV

-91 SQVNGQ
+91 SRVNGQ

-124 AALKQAEGALARDQ
+124 AALKQAEGALLRDQ

-165 DSQRALVHQYE
+165 DAQKALVHQYE
-176 GTVRIDQGVVDTA
+176 GTVKIDQGVVDNA
-189 KVNLLYTHITAPV
+189 RVNLLYTRITAPV

-208 RLVDAGNYVQTSD
+208 RLVDPGNYVQTTD

-254 GATLEVAAF
+254 GATLEVTAF

-271 ATGKVTT
+271 ATGKLST

-294 LFDNKDFKLFP
+294 VFDNKDLRLFP

-316 TLHDAVVVPASAI
+316 TLHDAVVVPSAAI
-329 LRGAPGTYVYVIN
+329 LRGAPGTYVYLIN
-342 PDKTVTVRV
+342 PDKTVSVRV
-351 VTVGPSQGERQAIL
+351 VTVGPSQGERQAII
-365 AGLEPGTSVVVDGSD
+365 AGLESGAAVVVDGSD
-380 KLREGAKVTLPRAGD
+380 KLHEGAKVTLPRAED
-395 AAPSEG
+395 AGPS
-401 SGDGKGG
+401 KGV
-408 KHDKSGGKDN
+408 SRP
-418 AEKRRKKSGDV
+418 ARR

>member
-1 MNVAEPTQLPTRILS
+1 MTRV
-16 AGLRTLRGK
+16 K
-25 LSIAAAALLAVVA
+25 LSIATAALLAVVA
-38 VVWVVR
+38 VVWMIR
-44 AAPSAPGKVR
+44 AAPGAPGKLR
-54 GASLGLPVVAAAA
+54 GAGLGLPVVAAHA
-67 SKGEVKVTYDALGAV
+67 SRGEVKVNYDALGAV

-124 AALKQAEGALARDQ
+124 AALKQAEGALLRDQ

-165 DSQRALVHQYE
+165 DAQKALVHQYE
-176 GTVRIDQGVVDTA
+176 GTVEIDQGVVDTA
-189 KVNLLYTHITAPV
+189 RVNLLYTRITAPV

-208 RLVDAGNYVQTSD
+208 RLVDPGNYVQTSD

-254 GATLEVAAF
+254 GATLEVTAF

-271 ATGKVTT
+271 ATGKVST

-294 LFDNKDFKLFP
+294 LFDNKDLKLFP

-316 TLHDAVVVPASAI
+316 TLHDAVVVPSAAI
-329 LRGAPGTYVYVIN
+329 LRGAPGTYVYLIN
-342 PDKTVTVRV
+342 PDKTVSVRV
-351 VTVGPSQGERQAIL
+351 VTVGPSQGERQAII
-365 AGLEPGTSVVVDGSD
+365 AGLEPGAAVVVDGSD
-380 KLREGAKVTLPRAGD
+380 KLHEGAKVTLPGAEDTG
-395 AAPSEG
+395 PSKG
-401 SGDGKGG
+401 SGDSKGG
-408 KHDKSGGKDN
+408 KHDKSGDKDN
-418 AEKRRKKSGDV
+418 VEKRRKKSGDV

>member
-1 MNVAEPTQLPTRILS
+1 MTRV
-16 AGLRTLRGK
+16 K
-25 LSIAAAALLAVVA
+25 LSIATAALLAVVA
-38 VVWVVR
+38 VVWMIR
-44 AAPSAPGKVR
+44 AAPGAPGKLR
-54 GASLGLPVVAAAA
+54 GAGLGLPVVAAHA
-67 SKGEVKVTYDALGAV
+67 SRGEVKVNYDALGAV

-91 SQVNGQ
+91 SRVNGQ

-124 AALKQAEGALARDQ
+124 AALKQAEGALLRDQ

-165 DSQRALVHQYE
+165 DAQKALVHQYE
-176 GTVRIDQGVVDTA
+176 GTVEIDQGVVDTA
-189 KVNLLYTHITAPV
+189 RVNLLYTRITAPV

-208 RLVDAGNYVQTSD
+208 RLVDPGNYVQTSD

-254 GATLEVAAF
+254 GATLEVTAF

-271 ATGKVTT
+271 ATGKVST

-294 LFDNKDFKLFP
+294 LFDNKDLKLFP

-316 TLHDAVVVPASAI
+316 TLHDAVVVPSAAI
-329 LRGAPGTYVYVIN
+329 LRGAPGTYVYLIK
-342 PDKTVTVRV
+342 PDKTVSVRV
-351 VTVGPSQGERQAIL
+351 VTVGPSQGERQAII
-365 AGLEPGTSVVVDGSD
+365 AGLEPGAAVVVDGSD
-380 KLREGAKVTLPRAGD
+380 KLHEGAKVTLPGAEDTG
-395 AAPSEG
+395 PSKG

-408 KHDKSGGKDN
+408 KHDKSGGS